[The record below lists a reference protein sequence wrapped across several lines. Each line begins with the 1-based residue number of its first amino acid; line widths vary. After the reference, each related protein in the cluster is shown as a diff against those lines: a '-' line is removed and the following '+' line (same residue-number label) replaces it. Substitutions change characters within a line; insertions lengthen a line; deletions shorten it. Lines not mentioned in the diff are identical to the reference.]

1 MDHHPAQVGPGIHQK
16 VNKSGLS
23 GVKFKCFVDLHFD
36 LAKVIVLCTGQ
47 DFSTS
52 LWRWVQYAI
61 GGVLNGAKENASGI
75 SVSRQY

>member
-1 MDHHPAQVGPGIHQK
+1 MDPHPAQVGPGIYQK

-47 DFSTS
+47 DFST
-52 LWRWVQYAI
+52 WVC
-61 GGVLNGAKENASGI
+61 GVGCSMPLT
-75 SVSRQY
+75 VC